1 VSGHSQKVAD
11 LGWLGFWSRQIAKH
25 PGMTAILV
33 PDSNTMK
40 DRTPLWHNKQRQ
52 VGAGRPL
59 ERHQVVSGVAPSKVA
74 DSCSDFGLV
83 GLQNTLA

>member
-1 VSGHSQKVAD
+1 MSGHSQKVAD

-33 PDSNTMK
+33 PDSDTME
-40 DRTPLWHNKQRQ
+40 DRTNGIASKGKWEWDAL
-52 VGAGRPL
+52 RPGIRLFL
-59 ERHQVVSGVAPSKVA
+59 ESHPQKVA
-74 DSCSDFGLV
+74 DLGSDLGLI